1 MMPKGNCEFNG
12 SGRQYL
18 ELFVIHI
25 FLLSLVTLGIYSPWA
40 WARLFRLKASHTLI
54 NGKPVTF
61 TGTGKEL
68 LILGLVN
75 GLLTIITLG
84 IYGPWAVCRIWKWK
98 AQKTLVDGKPSD
110 FVGTGLRL
118 FLFYL
123 IHFIILPILTLGIY
137 YFYGLYRFY
146 AWKEERMRYGGQKTS
161 FGAGFSDLMKIFLAF
176 SSVWVI
182 FPVISLYIELPSIDL
197 LAPIVFILLSPW
209 LMCMFFRWQIKGLV
223 VGDEE
228 GVEHFPP
235 VKTSFKLI
243 LIHMLVA
250 LLAIGAAGLL
260 LKDQFE
266 RQMTEMAK
274 LTQMFEM
281 KERSP
286 EKTGIISVPVKRPS
300 RATKPRAIKKPLPKV
315 VAAKKAPAPKLATK
329 RSPKELTSKK
339 PHVPALPSPGEKPVL
354 ESKDYDREIR
364 EFSELI
370 KLDRQNADLYY
381 SRGWL
386 YERKGDFKKANK
398 DFTRAI
404 NINNRDKDA
413 YYNRGLVF
421 VKMKKYGL
429 AVKDFDKAIELDSR
443 AVDAYCN
450 RGNANYQ
457 LGKSNLAIRDYNEA
471 LKLNPKDA
479 DLYYNRGLVYLSKG
493 LKKKANADFKKAE
506 ALAPKSAPKAATGKG
521 GVSKAG
527 DAG

>member
-1 MMPKGNCEFNG
+1 MPKGNCEFNG
-12 SGRQYL
+12 SGRDYL
-18 ELFVIHI
+18 GLFVIHL
-25 FLLSLVTLGIYSPWA
+25 FLLSILTLGIYSPWA
-40 WARLFRLKASHTLI
+40 WVRLFKLKASHTVI

-61 TGTGKEL
+61 TGSGKEL

-84 IYGPWAVCRIWKWK
+84 IYGPWAICRISKWK

-146 AWKEERMRYGGQKTS
+146 AWKEERMRYGGQRTS
-161 FGAGFSDLMKIFLAF
+161 FGAGFWDLLKIFFAF

-182 FPVISLYIELPSIDL
+182 FPVISQYIELPSIDL
-197 LAPIVFILLSPW
+197 LAPIFFILLSPW

-235 VKTSFKLI
+235 VKTSFRLI
-243 LIHMLVA
+243 LMHMLIA

-286 EKTGIISVPVKRPS
+286 EKIGAIRVPVKRPS
-300 RATKPRAIKKPLPKV
+300 HAITPKHGTRALPKKV
-315 VAAKKAPAPKLATK
+315 LPKKTPAPKLAK
-329 RSPKELTSKK
+329 KHLPKKPTSKK
-339 PHVPALPSPGEKPVL
+339 PHVPVLSSPHEKQVL
-354 ESKDYDREIR
+354 ESKDYDREIS
-364 EFSELI
+364 EFDELI
-370 KLDRQNADLYY
+370 RRDRQNADLYY
-381 SRGWL
+381 SRGCL
-386 YERKGDFKKANK
+386 YEQKGALDKARK
-398 DFTRAI
+398 DFTKSI
-404 NINNRDKDA
+404 DINNRVSDT
-413 YYNRGLVF
+413 YYNRGLVL
-421 VKMKKYGL
+421 VRMKKYAL
-429 AVKDFDKAIELDSR
+429 AIKDFDKAIELDSR

-450 RGNANYQ
+450 RGSANYQ
-457 LGKSNLAIRDYNEA
+457 LGKSDLAIRDYNEG
-471 LKLNPKDA
+471 LKLNPKDG
-479 DLYYNRGLVYLSKG
+479 DLFYNRGVVNLSKG
-493 LKKKANADFKKAE
+493 RNTKAKADFKKATMLGHR
-506 ALAPKSAPKAATGKG
+506 LASEMI
-521 GVSKAG
+521 SKQK
-527 DAG
+527 